1 MQIQEVYNHYNN
13 IVEKNSALVKQQSKR
28 IYSLGTARLILVLAA
43 IATIVFWPESGWLAI
58 TVIIAAYLI
67 PFIILMI
74 WDSKLS
80 AKRAYAN
87 ALIKLCK
94 DELAALN
101 YDFSAFDGAPSKI
114 SVEHSFSLDLDLFG
128 EQSLF
133 QSLNRTVTHQGTQ
146 RLADWMLNPLSDKK
160 HIADRQNTIQELA
173 TLTTLRQHF
182 YITGKTKKTKQS
194 DIPELERLVGSEVKL
209 TGRIFW
215 KLAVWTIP
223 LLWLAFLALY
233 IFTTTPAIMGLLF
246 FLFCMFF
253 ANCKA
258 KYVNRLH
265 AETDK
270 MDKLLAVYSQLIE
283 IIEKNSFKSPVLV
296 NLKKQL
302 ERTGTKP
309 SDAIK
314 KLSQQISALDQRGNM
329 FIATL
334 NLFVMRDIRIVL
346 NIEQWKKTYKQ
357 EIEKWIDALA
367 NFDALLSLG
376 GFAFNHPTYVYPE
389 IADSYFIMKGT
400 ALGHPLL
407 HRDVCVCNDISIA
420 DASQFM
426 IITGANMAG
435 KSTYLRTVGVSYL
448 LACIGAPVFAKEL
461 TVYPASL
468 VTSLRTSDSLAAN
481 ESYFYAELK
490 RLKWIIDRL
499 KSGEKLFIILDE
511 ILKGTNSV
519 DKQKGSLALI
529 RQLIS
534 YRTCGIVATHDLVL
548 ATLHDEYPEQIN
560 NYRFEA
566 DIDGDK
572 LSFSYQLQEGVAQNL
587 NAYFLMKSMGITV

>member
-1 MQIQEVYNHYNN
+1 MQIQEVYAYYNK
-13 IVEKNSALVKQQSKR
+13 VVQENSVLVKQLSKK
-28 IYSLGTARLILVLAA
+28 IYSLGTIRLILVLAA
-43 IATIVFWPESGWLAI
+43 ILTIILLPKSGWEII
-58 TVIIAAYLI
+58 TLTIAAYLI
-67 PFIILMI
+67 PFVALMI

-80 AKRAYAN
+80 GKRTYAN
-87 ALIKLCK
+87 ALIKLCQ
-94 DELAALN
+94 DELSALDYN
-101 YDFSAFDGAPSKI
+101 FSAFDGAPSKM

-133 QSLNRTVTHQGTQ
+133 QSLNRTVTHQGTE
-146 RLADWMLNPLSDKK
+146 RLAKWMLNPLSDKK
-160 HIADRQNTIQELA
+160 QIIDRQNAIQELA
-173 TLTTLRQHF
+173 TLTDFRQHF
-182 YITGKTKKTKQS
+182 YITGKTKKTKQN
-194 DIPELERLVGSEVKL
+194 DALELEHLIGSKTVL
-209 TGRIFW
+209 TSRVFW
-215 KLAVWTIP
+215 KLAIWVIP
-223 LLWLAFLALY
+223 ILWLALIGLY
-233 IFTTTPAIMGLLF
+233 IFTSIPVAVGVLF

-253 ANCKA
+253 ANSKA
-258 KYVNRLH
+258 KYVNKLH

-270 MDKLLAVYSQLIE
+270 ADKLLSVYSHLIE
-283 IIEKNSFKSPVLV
+283 MVEESSFKSSVLV
-296 NLKKQL
+296 DLKKQL
-302 ERTGTKP
+302 ERTGTKA

-314 KLSQQISALDQRGNM
+314 QLSQQISALDQRGNM
-329 FIATL
+329 LIATL
-334 NLFVMRDIRIVL
+334 NIFLMRDIRIVL
-346 NIEQWKKTYKQ
+346 AIEKWRKTYKHEVGQ
-357 EIEKWIDALA
+357 WLDVLGS
-367 NFDALLSLG
+367 FDALLSLG
-376 GFAFNHPTYVYPE
+376 GFAFNHPTYIYPE
-389 IADSYFIMKGT
+389 IANSYFVMKGT

-407 HRDVCVCNDISIA
+407 HRDVCICNDIAITEA
-420 DASQFM
+420 PQFM

-490 RLKWIIDRL
+490 RLKSIIDRL

-529 RQLIS
+529 RQLVS
-534 YRTCGIVATHDLVL
+534 YKTCGIVATHDLVL
-548 ATLHDEYPEQIN
+548 ATLYNEFPKEIS

-572 LSFSYQLQEGVAQNL
+572 LSFSYQLQEGIAQNL

>member
-1 MQIQEVYNHYNN
+1 MQIQEVYTYYNKA
-13 IVEKNSALVKQQSKR
+13 VEENGSLAKQLGKKLHT
-28 IYSLGTARLILVLAA
+28 LGTVRLVLVLAA
-43 IATIVFWPESGWLAI
+43 IATVILWPGAGWKTI
-58 TVIIAAYLI
+58 TAIIAAYLI
-67 PFIILMI
+67 PFVVLIA
-74 WDSKLS
+74 WDSRLA

-87 ALIKLCK
+87 ALVKLCT
-94 DELAALN
+94 DELSALN
-101 YDFSAFDGAPSKI
+101 YDFSAFDGASSKM

-133 QSLNRTVTHQGTQ
+133 QSLNRTVTYQGKEK
-146 RLADWMLNPLSDKK
+146 LAQWMLNPLTDKK
-160 HIADRQNTIQELA
+160 QITDRQQAIQELSQH
-173 TLTTLRQHF
+173 TVLRQHF
-182 YITGKTKKTKQS
+182 YITGKEKKTKS
-194 DIPELERLVGSEVKL
+194 NDILELGHLVGSQTRL
-209 TGRIFW
+209 SGRIFW
-215 KLAVWTIP
+215 KLAIWAVP
-223 LLWLAFLALY
+223 LLWLTLLALY
-233 IFTTTPAIMGLLF
+233 IFTAIPAAIGILF

-253 ANCKA
+253 ANIKT
-258 KYVNRLH
+258 KYVNKLH

-270 MDKLLAVYSQLIE
+270 MDKILSSYSRLIGIIEQSSFTSSLLA
-283 IIEKNSFKSPVLV
+283 

-302 ERTGTKP
+302 ERTGIKP
-309 SDAIK
+309 SDAIN
-314 KLSQQISALDQRGNM
+314 KLSQQIAALDQRGNM
-329 FIATL
+329 IIATL
-334 NLFVMRDIRIVL
+334 NIFLMRDIRIVL
-346 NIEQWKKTYKQ
+346 AIEQWKEAYRH
-357 EIEKWIDALA
+357 EIEKWIEALGD
-367 NFDALLSLG
+367 FDVLLSLG
-376 GFAFNHPTYVYPE
+376 GFAFNHPTYIYPE
-389 IADSYFIMKGT
+389 IAGSYFVMKGT

-407 HRDVCVCNDISIA
+407 HRNTCVCNDIAITEA
-420 DASQFM
+420 PQFM

-435 KSTYLRTVGVSYL
+435 KSTYLRTIGVSYL
-448 LACIGAPVFAKEL
+448 LACIGAPVFAAKL

-534 YRTCGIVATHDLVL
+534 YQTCGIVATHDLVL
-548 ATLHDEYPEQIN
+548 ATLHDELPEQVS